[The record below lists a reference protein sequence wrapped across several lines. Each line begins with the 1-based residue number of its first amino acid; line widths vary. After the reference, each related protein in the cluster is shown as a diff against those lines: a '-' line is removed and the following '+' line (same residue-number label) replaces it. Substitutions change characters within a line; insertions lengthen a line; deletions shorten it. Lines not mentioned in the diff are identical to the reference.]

1 MSMPPLHLRVLFHP
15 KSDVAQS
22 VALQL
27 LNRFV
32 ESPSSV
38 GLRIPTFFGPDN
50 GDALPPP
57 ADGPQSLD
65 LDIAKHTIVVL
76 LADVKTVRDTATS
89 DTGPQW
95 QQFARQMTEAVAASD
110 GRHHFFVAAL
120 DAKGFG
126 VCDERHIVSATDG
139 SLEEQ
144 INEISLHISVLAI
157 TLLRDARL
165 NANDSR
171 DLKAPVSVF
180 LSHAK
185 ADLGKDQKDC
195 VTWVLNGMGKLPIQH
210 WFDSSD
216 IAPNENF
223 EDRIQQGLRD
233 SAIVVVFLTDHF
245 SSRPWCRRE
254 VLEAKRLGIPLIVVD
269 ALNAGEPRSFPYLGN
284 VPTIRWDS
292 GNKDEAECQSHA
304 RAVVDKAIRESLR
317 NLHNS
322 KLTQQAADGET
333 IPLSTAPE
341 LLLLA
346 SDPLHA
352 KLSSDGDE
360 VQFVYPDPPLSAEE
374 LEVLARLIPHGKFE
388 TPLSRIASNSLA
400 ESVRRI
406 AVSISDVS
414 AGDLR
419 RHGLSLR
426 HFEMMSDELHLY
438 LLLAG
443 GQIGYGGALSG
454 PMTTGSN
461 FTLRLFEL
469 VRGYSSLARNAA
481 DKQLEPII
489 NSPPWPL
496 STVYTDDDLD
506 RMTGVAK
513 YAPGPEPTLDLS
525 FEEYFPEREDGKWR
539 LICDTAGKRFAWSRG
554 LTEMRQMM
562 NAETDARVL
571 TGGKMTGFSGAVP
584 GLLEEAWI
592 QIQSGKPLFLV
603 GAFGGIAGAI
613 VDLLEGRDVEEFTDE
628 FAEQNVLNY
637 KDTLRLFAENKVP
650 FVSAAQMATD
660 IRASAGERGI
670 AATLNNGLMDEEN
683 QELFR
688 IVDPATTA
696 ELILSGLRERIQQ

>member
-1 MSMPPLHLRVLFHP
+1 MDETPLHLRILFHP
-15 KSDVAQS
+15 ASEFASEVAQE
-22 VALQL
+22 L

-32 ESPSSV
+32 EPPSSI
-38 GLRIPTFFGPDN
+38 GLRIPTLFGPDN

-57 ADGPQSLD
+57 VDGHQALD
-65 LDIAKHTIVVL
+65 LDIAEHTIVVV
-76 LADVKTVRDTATS
+76 LADVKTVRDTAVG
-89 DTGPQW
+89 DTGAQW
-95 QQFARQMTEAVAASD
+95 KAFAQHMTKAVAASD
-110 GRHHFFVAAL
+110 GRHQFFAVAL

-126 VCDERHIVSATDG
+126 ICDERHIVSATDG
-139 SLEEQ
+139 AMEERV
-144 INEISLHISVLAI
+144 NEISLHISVLAI
-157 TLLRDARL
+157 SLMRDARL
-165 NANDSR
+165 SADDSR

-185 ADLGKDQKDC
+185 ADLAEDQKDC

-216 IAPNENF
+216 IGPNEHF

-254 VLEAKRLGIPLIVVD
+254 VLEAKRRGIPLIVVD
-269 ALNAGEPRSFPYLGN
+269 ALSNGEPRSFPYLGN
-284 VPTIRWDS
+284 VPTIRWEPQCD
-292 GNKDEAECQSHA
+292 DEAICQEQA
-304 RAVVDKAIRESLR
+304 RAIVDKAIRESLR

-322 KLTQQAADGET
+322 KLTQQAGDGET

-346 SDPLHA
+346 SDPLHD
-352 KLSSDGDE
+352 KLDGDE
-360 VQFVYPDPPLSAEE
+360 VRFIYPDPPLSAEE

-388 TPLSRIASNSLA
+388 TPLSRVASKSLP
-400 ESVRRI
+400 EPVRRI

-414 AGDLR
+414 PEDLR

-443 GQIGYGGALSG
+443 AQIGYGGALSG

-461 FTLRLFEL
+461 FTMRLFEL
-469 VRGYSSLARNAA
+469 VRGYSSLAKNAA

-496 STVYTDDDLD
+496 STVYSDDDLD
-506 RMTGVAK
+506 RMTGIAK
-513 YAPGPEPTLDLS
+513 YAPGPEPALEKS

-539 LICDTAGKRFAWSRG
+539 LICDTAVKRFAWSRG
-554 LTEMRQMM
+554 LTEMRQLM

-571 TGGKMTGFSGAVP
+571 TGGKMIGFSGAVP

-613 VDLLEGRDVEEFTDE
+613 IDLLEGRNVEEFTDD
-628 FAEQNVLNY
+628 FAEQNVPDYTN
-637 KDTLRLFAENKVP
+637 TLRLFAGYNVP
-650 FVSAAQMATD
+650 FVSSAQMAAD
-660 IRASAGERGI
+660 IRISAGERGI
-670 AATLNNGLMDEEN
+670 AATLNNGLTDEEN

-696 ELILSGLRERIQQ
+696 ELVLAGLN